1 MQTIKSLRGEI
12 NSRCFLT
19 VLLVKKPGH
28 LIEFRRGEVQYFIYS
43 IIRQIQTFLRRPN
56 K

>member
-28 LIEFRRGEVQYFIYS
+28 LIEFRRGEVQYYFFNHE
-43 IIRQIQTFLRRPN
+43 TDPN
-56 K
+56 IFTPAE